1 MLSFPKVNIV
11 IGDNTIPRFGA
22 GVKFRFDKVRD
33 AWVLLA
39 PERLFQPDEIAVE
52 ILKLVDGVR
61 TITAIADTLA
71 AQFQAPRNLIL
82 ADVVTLLQDLANK
95 GIVRL

>member
-1 MLSFPKVNIV
+1 MIAE
-11 IGDNTIPRFGA
+11 DTIPRFGA
-22 GVKFRFDKVRD
+22 GVKFRFDKVRG

-61 TITAIADTLA
+61 TIAVIADTLA
-71 AQFQAPRNLIL
+71 ARFEAPRDLIL
-82 ADVVTLLQDLANK
+82 ADVVTLLQDLADK
-95 GIVRL
+95 GVMRQ